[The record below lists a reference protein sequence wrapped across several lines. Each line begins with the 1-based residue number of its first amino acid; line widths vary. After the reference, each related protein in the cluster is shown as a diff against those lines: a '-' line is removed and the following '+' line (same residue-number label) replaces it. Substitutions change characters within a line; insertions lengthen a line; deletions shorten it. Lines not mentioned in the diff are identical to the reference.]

1 MFVTLVAEP
10 ERRSAHRRA
19 SAARRCHPACPPA
32 LWMPRI
38 EMPAPGNAHCSTA
51 SDLEQTSAP
60 SALPPKRP
68 ANAQIL

>member
-10 ERRSAHRRA
+10 ERPPPCERGTRMPS
-19 SAARRCHPACPPA
+19 ACPPA

-60 SALPPKRP
+60 SAPSPTRP